1 MAGDEI
7 FIEILPVGKA
17 LEIVAIDSRTL
28 TEVRFVAPASASEHE
43 IKSLARAK
51 IHYVLGRKAQAKM
64 DDDGDDKAGSS
75 KGGIIV

>member
-51 IHYVLGRKAQAKM
+51 IQYVLGRKSNSKNKN
-64 DDDGDDKAGSS
+64 DGDDSAGSS

>member
-28 TEVRFVAPASASEHE
+28 TEVRFVAPATASESE

-51 IHYVLGRKAQAKM
+51 MLYVLKKKQRGDNQS
-64 DDDGDDKAGSS
+64 DDDSGSDR
-75 KGGIIV
+75 GGIIV

>member
-28 TEVRFVAPASASEHE
+28 TEVRFVAPATASEVE

-51 IHYVLGRKAQAKM
+51 IQYVLSKKAQSKSSN
-64 DDDGDDKAGSS
+64 DDDDSS
-75 KGGIIV
+75 SSRGGIIV

>member
-7 FIEILPVGKA
+7 FIEILPIGKA

-28 TEVRFVAPASASEHE
+28 TEVRFVAPATASESE

-51 IHYVLGRKAQAKM
+51 MLYVLKKKQQRGEHPS
-64 DDDGDDKAGSS
+64 DDDSGSDR
-75 KGGIIV
+75 GGIIV